1 MAIRLSGLSSGMD
14 TESIVAELVK
24 AKSIKKDK
32 LVGEQKKLSWKQD
45 AWKELN
51 TKIYSFYSKTLSN
64 LRFKS
69 DYNKKTTT
77 ASHSAVSVITSGE
90 APNCVQTLKI
100 EKMAAAGYLTG
111 KELASE
117 PGTYTSS
124 AKITSLPVDDT
135 NTIQAGASFTISAN
149 GESKEINI
157 TEDTTISDVVSAMR
171 EVGVNANFDEKN
183 QRFYISAKS
192 TGAAND
198 FTITANNDAGTK
210 ALKGLGISDEA
221 TRIAGSDAE
230 IKLNNAT
237 YKSDRNTFE
246 INGLTISINSYTDQ
260 EITLTTQEDTN
271 GIYDM
276 VKNFFKEYNELIN
289 EMDKLYNAK
298 SASKYDMLTDEER
311 EALPEKEAEEWDEKI
326 KSALLRRDSTLGT
339 VFDSMKTIM
348 LSGVEMADGS
358 TLYLSDFGINTLG
371 YFNAKEFEK
380 NAYHIEGNPD
390 DTDVAN
396 KTDKLKAAIA
406 SDPDTV
412 ADFFARLSRNLYG
425 KLDDLMAR
433 TDYSSAFTVYN
444 DKSLKEEYTKY
455 TEKISSQEEK
465 ISDFEDRYYKK
476 FAKMEAAMS
485 KLNSQQSSIS
495 SLFGM

>member
-1 MAIRLSGLSSGMD
+1 
-14 TESIVAELVK
+14 
-24 AKSIKKDK
+24 
-32 LVGEQKKLSWKQD
+32 
-45 AWKELN
+45 
-51 TKIYSFYSKTLSN
+51 
-64 LRFKS
+64 
-69 DYNKKTTT
+69 
-77 ASHSAVSVITSGE
+77 
-90 APNCVQTLKI
+90 
-100 EKMAAAGYLTG
+100 
-111 KELASE
+111 
-117 PGTYTSS
+117 
-124 AKITSLPVDDT
+124 
-135 NTIQAGASFTISAN
+135 
-149 GESKEINI
+149 
-157 TEDTTISDVVSAMR
+157 
-171 EVGVNANFDEKN
+171 
-183 QRFYISAKS
+183 
-192 TGAAND
+192 
-198 FTITANNDAGTK
+198 
-210 ALKGLGISDEA
+210 
-221 TRIAGSDAE
+221 
-230 IKLNNAT
+230 
-237 YKSDRNTFE
+237 
-246 INGLTISINSYTDQ
+246 
-260 EITLTTQEDTN
+260 
-271 GIYDM
+271 
-276 VKNFFKEYNELIN
+276 
-289 EMDKLYNAK
+289 
-298 SASKYDMLTDEER
+298 
-311 EALPEKEAEEWDEKI
+311 
-326 KSALLRRDSTLGT
+326 
-339 VFDSMKTIM
+339 MKTIM

-465 ISDFEDRYYKK
+465 IADFEDRYYKK